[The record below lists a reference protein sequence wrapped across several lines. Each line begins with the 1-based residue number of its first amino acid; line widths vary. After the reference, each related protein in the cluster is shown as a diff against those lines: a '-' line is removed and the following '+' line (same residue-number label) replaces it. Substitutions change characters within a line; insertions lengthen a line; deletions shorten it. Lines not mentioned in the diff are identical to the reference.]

1 MKIKVKGTLID
12 TDDILTISEITEH
25 KFVNS
30 YYTFIITL
38 KDKLYSKISITI
50 QGADY
55 PNYDIKN
62 PPTKEDMKERIQGI
76 YDFVCKYWV
85 GENVNIP
92 ELN

>member
-12 TDDILTISEITEH
+12 TDDILTLGEITEH
-25 KFVNS
+25 KFIGC
-30 YYTFIITL
+30 YYTFIITFKNQSEL
-38 KDKLYSKISITI
+38 SITI

-62 PPTKEDMKERIQGI
+62 PPTNEDMKERIQGI

-85 GENVNIP
+85 GEDVNIP
-92 ELN
+92 EIN